1 MTAVGV
7 SENPDL
13 RAWVERRL
21 TPDNVWYVK
30 RLTANDTGAN
40 GTHQAG
46 PYIPKDL
53 LFELLP
59 QLRDPGRTNP
69 RTGLDVVVDS
79 HQEARQVNAIW
90 YNNRTRNETRI
101 TGWGGQES
109 ALLDPENTGA
119 LCALVFRLDSQ
130 GAATRCSVWLCHD
143 EADEEFL
150 EDTVGVVEPG
160 LPWIHRFREGDL
172 PGVPRSSPKP
182 PCWLE
187 PKDIPGP
194 WMEEFP
200 SPKAIITKT
209 LALRPEPRATPD
221 KRLLRRRSCEYDL
234 FSSVEMA
241 WTLPSIH
248 RGFASMDE
256 FVLLAQRVLQR
267 RKARSGRSLELHAK
281 TILEEEG
288 LVEDRSFAYNKLV
301 EARKRPDFLFPS
313 AEAYHRSSFPDSR
326 LRMLAVKTTCR
337 DRWRQILNEADRI
350 PRKHLLTL
358 QEGMSIAQFLEVHD
372 ASVQL
377 VVPKPLMKMYPQKV
391 RPHLQSLQS
400 FIDEVKEVSGK
411 PPA

>member
-7 SENPDL
+7 SENPEL
-13 RAWVERRL
+13 RAWVETRL
-21 TPDNVWYVK
+21 APENVWYVK

-46 PYIPKDL
+46 PYIPKHL

-59 QLRDPGRTNP
+59 RLRDPGRTNP
-69 RTGLDVVVDS
+69 RIGLDVVVDS
-79 HQEARQVNAIW
+79 HQEARRVNAIW

-109 ALLDPENTGA
+109 TLLDPENTGA
-119 LCALVFRLDSQ
+119 LCALVFRLDSRA
-130 GAATRCSVWLCHD
+130 AATQCRIWVCRD
-143 EADEEFL
+143 EAEEEFL
-150 EDTVGVVEPG
+150 EDTVGAVEPG
-160 LPWIHRFREGDL
+160 MPWIHRFGQGDIA
-172 PGVPRSSPKP
+172 GVAELFPKP

-187 PKDIPGP
+187 PADIPDP

-200 SPKAIITKT
+200 SPKEIIAKT
-209 LALRPEPRATPD
+209 LTLRPEPRAKPD
-221 KRLLRRRSCEYDL
+221 KRLLRRRKCEHDL

-267 RKARSGRSLELHAK
+267 RKARSGISLELHAK

-288 LVEDRSFAYNKLV
+288 LVEDSSFAYNKLS

-313 AEAYHRSSFPDSR
+313 AEAYRCSSFPDSR

-372 ASVQL
+372 ARVQL
-377 VVPKPLMKMYPQKV
+377 VVPKPLMKAYPEKV

-400 FIDEVKEVSGK
+400 FIDEVKRVSDK
-411 PPA
+411 PFA